1 MRISDWSSY
10 VCSSDLFARAI
21 AGPDDPSLRPL
32 PQLLAAGKAYVK
44 LSAPHRIS
52 ALPDYGNVAPIARTF
67 VEASPHQVIWGSDWP
82 HAVRPAGRA
91 YGPSAAAPFRP
102 EDDGL
107 AMNRLAEWAG
117 DAQTLQAILADNPAR
132 LYGFP

>member
-1 MRISDWSSY
+1 MCALVTEFRR
-10 VCSSDLFARAI
+10 VL
-21 AGPDDPSLRPL
+21 LRSL

-102 EDDGL
+102 E
-107 AMNRLAEWAG
+107 
-117 DAQTLQAILADNPAR
+117 AIGRASCR
-132 LYGFP
+132 ESVCRYG